1 MDIPVPDRIGRYQLS
16 RKVGDGATSHV
27 YLAHDSVDGRDV
39 ALKVFLPNAD
49 VDPKTFKLLK
59 KSFINEA
66 LLAGKLDHPHIVQ
79 IFDAAVENSY
89 SYLVMEYVPG
99 TTLDSH
105 ASPATLL
112 PLGKVVE
119 IVFKCIRALD
129 FAFQNG
135 VIHRD
140 IKPGNILM
148 GVDGDIK
155 ISDFGASLQRHAK
168 EYQSTQIMGIGSPAY
183 MSPEQ
188 VRLEEITHQTDIYSL
203 GVVMYKLVT
212 GRLPYQATSQVNL
225 IYQILNRPPPPPR
238 TLRPELPPLLDT
250 IIMHAMAKSRENR
263 YQSWIEFGRDLTKAF
278 STLRLSG
285 ETISDSQKF
294 HELRGLDFFRY
305 FTDAELWETLR
316 ISVWRMLPAGDV
328 IIREGEQGES
338 FFILV
343 SGEVDV
349 TLRGK
354 PLSAINRG
362 GCFGEIPYM
371 SEHVR
376 QRATT
381 IRARSPVAALEI
393 KGSAITRATEACQV
407 QFNKALIQVLI
418 ERLDYANALLAER

>member
-1 MDIPVPDRIGRYQLS
+1 
-16 RKVGDGATSHV
+16 
-27 YLAHDSVDGRDV
+27 
-39 ALKVFLPNAD
+39 
-49 VDPKTFKLLK
+49 
-59 KSFINEA
+59 
-66 LLAGKLDHPHIVQ
+66 
-79 IFDAAVENSY
+79 
-89 SYLVMEYVPG
+89 
-99 TTLDSH
+99 
-105 ASPATLL
+105 
-112 PLGKVVE
+112 
-119 IVFKCIRALD
+119 
-129 FAFQNG
+129 
-135 VIHRD
+135 
-140 IKPGNILM
+140 
-148 GVDGDIK
+148 
-155 ISDFGASLQRHAK
+155 
-168 EYQSTQIMGIGSPAY
+168 
-183 MSPEQ
+183 
-188 VRLEEITHQTDIYSL
+188 
-203 GVVMYKLVT
+203 MYKLVT

-278 STLRLSG
+278 SALQLSG

-294 HELRGLDFFRY
+294 HELRSLDFFRY

-316 ISVWRMLPAGDV
+316 IGVWRILPAGDV

-371 SEHVR
+371 SERVR

-381 IRARSPVAALEI
+381 IRAQSPVAALEI
-393 KGSAITRATEACQV
+393 KGSAINKATEACQV